1 MPQQPK
7 PPKPSFSSFLIADTV
22 IQEKVTGKWSVI
34 GVFDK
39 IYTNYVPFIYPKLGL
54 FICITDAVGKYEI
67 RIEFLDDNDKK
78 LGQFEGI
85 QLEVKDRLTSVGFG
99 IQTSN
104 LSIPK
109 LGKYNFDLYF
119 NDDYIKSMPLNV
131 VAQRQG

>member
-7 PPKPSFSSFLIADTV
+7 PPFSSFLIADTV
-22 IQEKVTGKWSVI
+22 IQEKVTDKWSVI
-34 GVFDK
+34 GVFDT
-39 IYTNYVPFIYPKLGL
+39 IYTNHFPFIFPRLGL

-67 RIEFLDDNDKK
+67 RVEFLDDNDKK

-85 QLEVKDRLTSVGFG
+85 QLEVKDRLSSVGFG
-99 IQTSN
+99 IQTRN
-104 LSIPK
+104 LPIPK

-131 VAQRQG
+131 AQRQS